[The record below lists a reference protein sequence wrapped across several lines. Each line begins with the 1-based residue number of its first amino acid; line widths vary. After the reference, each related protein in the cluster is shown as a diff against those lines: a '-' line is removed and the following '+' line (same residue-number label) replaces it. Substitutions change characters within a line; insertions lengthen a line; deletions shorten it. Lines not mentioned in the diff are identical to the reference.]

1 MDDENGKF
9 TKFIVKDFQ
18 CDLYAMVDWILA
30 NYCRTC
36 FFSIAVRLSMKR
48 KSDSSKKDK
57 RRKWLLRWSGLEWHK
72 TVIQRWGNRFEKRG
86 VLLMWLYMPVAELLL
101 FFTNICG
108 ILWPEIGQSSGENL
122 IFMCMDLWELCA
134 GYLVDVKRIYCSVSE
149 RVNKY
154 QWVSLLLW
162 SLVVETYGK

>member
-1 MDDENGKF
+1 MWSL
-9 TKFIVKDFQ
+9 
-18 CDLYAMVDWILA
+18 CDGWLNSCQLLSYL
-30 NYCRTC
+30 
-36 FFSIAVRLSMKR
+36 FFSIAVRLSVKR

-134 GYLVDVKRIYCSVSE
+134 GYLVDVKRIYCSVTHTHTRLTAFFRDYPGEPVPE
-149 RVNKY
+149 R
-154 QWVSLLLW
+154 
-162 SLVVETYGK
+162 